1 MNRWINCAQCNAP
14 MADRA
19 MCSTDGVPFCSGRCQ
34 MAFAEQTRQARREQ
48 SQRRTAALE
57 RQADQAMMVKAGLV
71 ALAVL
76 VSATLMG
83 SSGFDAPGDHFGP
96 DERSH
101 VAAGRMALR

>member
-1 MNRWINCAQCNAP
+1 MKRWINCAQCRQPLAAALTMTN
-14 MADRA
+14 
-19 MCSTDGVPFCSGRCQ
+19 GEPFCSGECQ
-34 MAFAEQTRQARREQ
+34 RARAEELKRQSREESARRD
-48 SQRRTAALE
+48 AALE

-76 VSATLMG
+76 VSATLIG
-83 SSGFDAPGDHFGP
+83 KDGLDSPQDHFGP